1 MLQENLYNLIDNSES
16 EATISSININNPA
29 ILKDIPFE
37 KIYESARKEASRKKP
52 VFFIHKYFA
61 RRITC
66 NFRMILLGLL
76 LPYEE
81 DIWNYYYKSIKS
93 QDTDDI
99 TILDPFMGGGT
110 TLFESLRLGTNVI
123 GNDLQPLSK
132 FVTSAL
138 VSDIPEKKIKKAV
151 KDLEKTVGERIKSYY
166 KTTCPVC
173 NKDADVMYN
182 FHVKKAPA
190 NTECQEHEF
199 FSGFVLSLKKDQ
211 FTVVCPKCKD
221 VYKTKFE
228 DGVGICPSCNHK
240 LNSPK
245 ETYMNSGEFTC
256 RTCNEKTNLMDLK
269 DSGHYPLET
278 NIIAQEYYCPHCQS
292 HDYKSVSE
300 HDINLYNKAITDFE
314 ELQNQLPI
322 PQQEIPNGYNTKQ
335 ILNHGY
341 KYFKDLFNKRQLLSL
356 GLLLKAIDNYE
367 DDEVK
372 FWLLLAFSGALE
384 MNNMFCRYQHN
395 ASKISNI
402 FFNHAYVPITMP
414 VENNVWGTKLGT
426 GNFIKTI
433 DKIIRG
439 KKFNKEIYD
448 IKAVPANT
456 PSKFEAL
463 KVESNDKVVTNPVSE
478 YKLLSK
484 NNPLITCGDSRNLSH
499 IPSESVDLVITDPPY
514 GGNIMYSEL
523 IDFFHVWNY
532 SSEYGKTIGFNIP
545 LTTKAEE
552 IIVNSVRNLTF
563 KDYEEGLTKVFS
575 EANRVTKDNGFLTF
589 SFHDKDLDSWYS
601 IMNSLINSGY
611 KLVAAYPMHSETRT
625 GAHTSNKNSIAFDIF
640 LVCKKTGNI
649 GGNSNSLSE
658 VISNALQKT
667 EEFMER
673 LNSVNAEMTIPDI
686 ENIFISQFFVKS
698 TELEIEFSINDES
711 VRTELNKTIASID
724 ELFSKYKTTQ
734 MRSGWWSELYKNK
747 WNVNNN

>member
-1 MLQENLYNLIDNSES
+1 MLQENLYSLIDNLDNEINLSS
-16 EATISSININNPA
+16 KNISNPA

-81 DIWNYYYKSIKS
+81 DIWKNYYKSMKIKDNDS
-93 QDTDDI
+93 I

-110 TLFESLRLGTNVI
+110 TLFESLRLNANVI

-132 FVTSAL
+132 FVTTAL

-151 KDLEKTVGERIKSYY
+151 KELEKTVGEKIKSYY
-166 KTTCPVC
+166 KTICPEC
-173 NKDADVMYN
+173 HKEADVMYN
-182 FHVKKAPA
+182 FHVKKALA
-190 NTECQEHEF
+190 DTECHEHEF
-199 FSGFVLSLKKDQ
+199 FSGFVLSLKKDE
-211 FTVVCPKCKD
+211 FTVICPKCKN
-221 VYKTKFE
+221 VYKTKF
-228 DGVGICPSCNHK
+228 DGGIGICPNCNFE

-245 ETYMNSGEFTC
+245 MTYMNSGEFECNTC
-256 RTCNEKTNLMDLK
+256 HEKVNLMDLK
-269 DSGHYPLET
+269 DSGYYPFKT

-300 HDINLYNKAITDFE
+300 FDINLYKKAISDFE
-314 ELQNQLPI
+314 ELQSDLPI
-322 PQQEIPNGYNTKQ
+322 PQQKIPNGYNTKQ

-341 KYFKDLFNKRQLLSL
+341 KYFKELFNERQLLSL
-356 GLLLKAIDNYE
+356 GLLLKAIDNYQDE
-367 DDEVK
+367 DVK
-372 FWLLLAFSGALE
+372 FWLLLAFSGSLE

-426 GNFIKTI
+426 GTFIKTI
-433 DKIIRG
+433 EKILKG

-448 IKAVPANT
+448 IKAVPANN
-456 PSKFEAL
+456 PSNFEAL
-463 KVESNDKVVTNPVSE
+463 KVESQDKVVANPVSE

-484 NNPLITCGDSRNLSH
+484 ENPLITCGDSRDLSY
-499 IPSESVDLVITDPPY
+499 IPDSSIDLVITDPPY
-514 GGNIMYSEL
+514 GSNIMYSEL

-532 SSEYGKTIGFNIP
+532 SSRYGKTIGFNNP
-545 LTTKAEE
+545 LTTKKEE
-552 IIVNSVRNLTF
+552 IIVNSARNLTF
-563 KDYEEGLTKVFS
+563 KDYEDGLTKVFS
-575 EANRVTKDNGFLTF
+575 EANRVTKDDGFLVF

-601 IMNSLINSGY
+601 IINSIINSGY

-640 LVCKKTGNI
+640 LICKKTDYI
-649 GGNSNSLSE
+649 KVTTSSMPE
-658 VISNALQKT
+658 VVNKALEKT
-667 EEFMER
+667 EEFVSR

-686 ENIFISQFFVKS
+686 QNIFISQYFLKAMDMGINVSINNEAVK
-698 TELEIEFSINDES
+698 TELSKIVE
-711 VRTELNKTIASID
+711 SID
-724 ELFSKYKTTQ
+724 DLFSKYQTTDV
-734 MRSGWWSELYKNK
+734 RSGWWSELYKNK
-747 WNVNNN
+747 WNVK